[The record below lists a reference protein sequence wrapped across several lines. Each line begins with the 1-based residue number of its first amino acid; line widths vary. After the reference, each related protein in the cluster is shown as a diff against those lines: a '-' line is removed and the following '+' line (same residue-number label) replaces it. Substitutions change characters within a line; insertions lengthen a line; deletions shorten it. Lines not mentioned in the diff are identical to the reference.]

1 MSEEFLKT
9 QIISPDNEIYDGETD
24 MVVLPGEDGDFA
36 AMYEHAPLIT
46 FLRPGILEVGKN
58 EKYYVEEGT
67 VEFFENKLLILSSTA
82 INLMDF
88 KSGKIKEMIKDAEE
102 KFEKKETTDKQKYI
116 LSHKIST
123 LKKIN

>member
-1 MSEEFLKT
+1 MSREFSVEIIRPDKSIMSKKVDEAILPCFEGEVTILKDH
-9 QIISPDNEIYDGETD
+9 I
-24 MVVLPGEDGDFA
+24 
-36 AMYEHAPLIT
+36 PLIT

-102 KFEKKETTDKQKYI
+102 KFEKKETTDKQTYI

>member
-1 MSEEFLKT
+1 MSNKFKVEM
-9 QIISPDNEIYDGETD
+9 ISPDRSIIEIDTSEVIIPSFEGEMGILKD
-24 MVVLPGEDGDFA
+24 
-36 AMYEHAPLIT
+36 HIPLIT

-82 INLMDF
+82 INLKNL
-88 KSGKIKEMIKDAEE
+88 KSEKIKEMIKDAEE

>member
-1 MSEEFLKT
+1 MSREFSVEIIRPDKSIMSKKVDEAILPCFEGEVTILKDH
-9 QIISPDNEIYDGETD
+9 I
-24 MVVLPGEDGDFA
+24 
-36 AMYEHAPLIT
+36 PLIT

-102 KFEKKETTDKQKYI
+102 KFEKK
-116 LSHKIST
+116 
-123 LKKIN
+123 

>member
-1 MSEEFLKT
+1 MSREFSVEIIRPDKSIMSKKVDEAILPCFEGEVTILKDH
-9 QIISPDNEIYDGETD
+9 I
-24 MVVLPGEDGDFA
+24 
-36 AMYEHAPLIT
+36 PLIT
-46 FLRPGILEVGKN
+46 VLRPGILEVGKN

>member
-1 MSEEFLKT
+1 MSTEFSVEIIRPDKSIMSKKVDEALLPCFEGEVTILKDH
-9 QIISPDNEIYDGETD
+9 I
-24 MVVLPGEDGDFA
+24 
-36 AMYEHAPLIT
+36 PLIT

-102 KFEKKETTDKQKYI
+102 KFEKKEIKNKQKYI